1 MKSSYTSEKTKT
13 EERIPCL
20 DKDGSENPTMIR
32 DNKTNKCKLK
42 KLKKTMTLI
51 SYLNPETGEYES
63 SRTKKG
69 RYIKKIPTKV
79 ILDMLSEKQQAEI
92 RENRRIHA
100 RRLDGTHEI
109 ENEDIK
115 KNKEI
120 KKEPKK
126 DSKKEA
132 KKVTKKEPKKDSK
145 KEAKKVTKKE
155 SKKVRFDIEED
166 GFNTV
171 SRKVNDILELL
182 SSRKVKPSPQ
192 TVIINNNNSIDPVKS
207 SKKVNDVVINN
218 NNAKVRNRKSSK
230 EPVMPD
236 GLVFGSRPLV

>member
-132 KKVTKKEPKKDSK
+132 KKVTKKE
-145 KEAKKVTKKE
+145 

-192 TVIINNNNSIDPVKS
+192 TVIINNNNYIDPVKS